1 MPDLS
6 LSIGEENIVT
16 QSVSDPRAQVEGRG
30 DDAQVR
36 ITLLLE
42 TAPPNVIGPGRHQQA
57 TTLVYRLDTSTA
69 ERLRVE
75 LTRALGQ
82 LP

>member
-6 LSIGEENIVT
+6 FFIGEENIVT

-42 TAPPNVIGPGRHQQA
+42 TGPPNAIGPRRRQQA